1 MNSRKSC
8 AIIHGCLGGDRAGN
22 VHVQELEL
30 HVGLG
35 RRVYQATN
43 QYVRTLSE
51 CADRYVHDP
60 EKRWIGQSLLRHQDH
75 DDGCRRLTSAGIIM
89 RDGDIGAAI
98 ISSTYPSVLPKFVKA
113 YISPPGA
120 S

>member
-1 MNSRKSC
+1 
-8 AIIHGCLGGDRAGN
+8 
-22 VHVQELEL
+22 
-30 HVGLG
+30 
-35 RRVYQATN
+35 
-43 QYVRTLSE
+43 
-51 CADRYVHDP
+51 
-60 EKRWIGQSLLRHQDH
+60 
-75 DDGCRRLTSAGIIM
+75 M